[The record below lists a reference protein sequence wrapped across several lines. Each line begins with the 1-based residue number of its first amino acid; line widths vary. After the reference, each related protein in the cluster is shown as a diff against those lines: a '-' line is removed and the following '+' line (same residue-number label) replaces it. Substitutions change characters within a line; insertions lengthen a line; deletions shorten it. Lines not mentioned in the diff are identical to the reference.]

1 MNKREAPPGIRPD
14 IHERF
19 ERIRRREEERHR
31 YAVQSTTYTHPRERV
46 EGEWSGS
53 WDNAVTRTES

>member
-14 IHERF
+14 IHER
-19 ERIRRREEERHR
+19 IRQREEERHR
-31 YAVQSTTYTHPRERV
+31 YAVRSAIFTHPRERV

-53 WDNAVTRTES
+53 WDNAAKRTES